1 MSIGIITHHDCLLH
15 DMAPGHPE
23 CPARISAIDRQ
34 IVHDGFNYE
43 MRFLDAPKATRAQL
57 VCAHDADYIDEIFR
71 LSPDRGSVDLD
82 PDTSM
87 TSFTLNAALKAAGAV
102 VEAVNLI
109 HEGELSRAFCLVRP
123 PGHHAEHNRA
133 MGFCIFNN
141 IAVGVAHARNL
152 GAGRIAIADFD
163 VHHGNGTEDIVQGME
178 DVLML
183 SSFQHPFYPHTGT
196 DSRAAN
202 VVNVPLEAGT
212 DGTGFRRAIEQ
223 HWLPAL
229 ESFRPEW
236 LFISAG
242 FDAHRSDPLGGLQLT
257 EEDYAWVTRQL
268 CRVAEDYGEGR
279 IVSSLEG
286 GYHLEALGR
295 SVCAHLDAM
304 IEF

>member
-57 VCAHDADYIDEIFR
+57 MRVHDTDYIDEIFR
-71 LSPDRGSVDLD
+71 LSPDRGSVALD

-87 TSFTLNAALKAAGAV
+87 TSFTLNAALRAAGAV
-102 VEAVNLI
+102 VEAVDLI

-152 GAGRIAIADFD
+152 GVGRIAIADFD
-163 VHHGNGTEDIVQGME
+163 VHHGNGTEDIVQGMG
-178 DVLML
+178 DVLLL

-196 DSRAAN
+196 DSRLAN

-212 DGTGFRRAIEQ
+212 DGAGFRSAIEQ
-223 HWLPAL
+223 YWLPAL
-229 ESFRPEW
+229 ETFSPEW

-242 FDAHRSDPLGGLQLT
+242 FDAHQSDPLGGLQLT

-268 CRVAEDYGEGR
+268 CRVAVDYGEGR

>member
-15 DMAPGHPE
+15 DMAPEHPE

-57 VCAHDADYIDEIFR
+57 MRVHDADYIDEIFR
-71 LSPDRGSVDLD
+71 LSPERGSVALD

-87 TSFTLNAALKAAGAV
+87 TSFTLNAALRAAGAV
-102 VEAVNLI
+102 VEAVDLI
-109 HEGELSRAFCLVRP
+109 HEGELNRAFCLVRP

-141 IAVGVAHARNL
+141 IAVGVTHARSL

-196 DSRAAN
+196 DSRAVN

-212 DGTGFRRAIEQ
+212 DGVVFRKAIEQ
-223 HWLPAL
+223 YWLPAL
-229 ESFRPEW
+229 EAFRPEW

-242 FDAHRSDPLGGLQLT
+242 FDAHKSDPMGGLQLT

-286 GYHLEALGR
+286 GYHLDALGR

>member
-57 VCAHDADYIDEIFR
+57 MRVHDADYIDEIFR
-71 LSPDRGSVDLD
+71 LSPERGSVSLD

-87 TSFTLNAALKAAGAV
+87 TSFTLNAALRAAGAV
-102 VEAVNLI
+102 VEAVDLI
-109 HEGELSRAFCLVRP
+109 HEGELNRAFCLVRP

-141 IAVGVAHARNL
+141 IAVGVTHARSL

-196 DSRAAN
+196 NSRAAN

-212 DGTGFRRAIEQ
+212 DGVVFRKAIE
-223 HWLPAL
+223 HYWLPAL
-229 ESFRPEW
+229 EAFRPEW

-242 FDAHRSDPLGGLQLT
+242 FDAHKSDPIGGLQLT

-286 GYHLEALGR
+286 GYHLDALGR

>member
-15 DMAPGHPE
+15 DMASGHPE

-43 MRFLDAPKATRAQL
+43 MRFLDAPKATQAQL
-57 VCAHDADYIDEIFR
+57 ARVHDADYIEEIFR
-71 LSPDRGSVDLD
+71 LSPERGSVALD
-82 PDTSM
+82 PDTLM
-87 TSFTLNAALKAAGAV
+87 TSFTLNAALRAAGAV
-102 VEAVNLI
+102 VEAVELI
-109 HEGELSRAFCLVRP
+109 QEGELSRAFCLVRP
-123 PGHHAEHNRA
+123 PGHHAERKRA

-141 IAVGVAHARNL
+141 IAVGVAHARSL

-163 VHHGNGTEDIVQGME
+163 VHHGNGTENIIQDME

-183 SSFQHPFYPHTGT
+183 SSFQHPFYPHTGF
-196 DSRAAN
+196 DSKAKN
-202 VVNVPLEAGT
+202 VVNVPLPANT
-212 DGTGFRRAIEQ
+212 DGVGFRQAIKQ
-223 HWLPAL
+223 YWLPAL
-229 ESFRPEW
+229 ASFRPEW

-242 FDAHRSDPLGGLQLT
+242 FDAHSSDPLGGLLLT
-257 EEDYAWVTRQL
+257 EEDYAWVTREL
-268 CRVAEDYGEGR
+268 CRVSETYGEGR

-286 GYHLEALGR
+286 GYHLESLGR

>member
-43 MRFLDAPKATRAQL
+43 MRFLDAPRATRAQL
-57 VCAHDADYIDEIFR
+57 MRVHDPDYVDEIFR
-71 LSPDRGSVDLD
+71 RSPEKGTVALD

-87 TSFTLNAALKAAGAV
+87 TPFTLNAALRAAGAV
-102 VEAVNLI
+102 VEAVDLI
-109 HEGELSRAFCLVRP
+109 HEGELRRAFCLVRP

-141 IAVGVAHARNL
+141 IAVGVAHARSL
-152 GAGRIAIADFD
+152 GAGRIAITDFD
-163 VHHGNGTEDIVQGME
+163 VHHGNGTEDIVQGMQ

-196 DSRAAN
+196 ESKAAN
-202 VVNVPLEAGT
+202 VINVPLEANT
-212 DGTGFRRAIEQ
+212 DSTGFRKAIEQ
-223 HWLPAL
+223 TWLPAL

-257 EEDYAWVTRQL
+257 EDDYAWVTRQL
-268 CRVAEDYGEGR
+268 CQIADTYGEGR

-286 GYHLEALGR
+286 GYHLESLGR

-304 IEF
+304 IE

>member
-34 IVHDGFNYE
+34 VVHDGFNYE

-57 VCAHDADYIDEIFR
+57 LRVHDVDYIDEIFR
-71 LSPDRGSVDLD
+71 LSPERGSVALD

-87 TSFTLNAALKAAGAV
+87 TSFTLNAALRAAGAV
-102 VEAVNLI
+102 VEAVDLI
-109 HEGELSRAFCLVRP
+109 HEGELRRAFCLVRP

-141 IAVGVAHARNL
+141 IAVGVAHARSL

-163 VHHGNGTEDIVQGME
+163 VHHGNGTEDIIRGME
-178 DVLML
+178 EVLML

-196 DSRAAN
+196 DGKAAN
-202 VVNVPLEAGT
+202 VVNVPLGAGT
-212 DGTGFRRAIEQ
+212 DGAGFRSAIEQ

-242 FDAHRSDPLGGLQLT
+242 FDAHRSDPLGGLELT
-257 EEDYAWVTRQL
+257 EGDYAWVTRQL
-268 CRVAEDYGEGR
+268 CGVAEAYGEGR
-279 IVSSLEG
+279 IISSLEG

-304 IEF
+304 IEY